1 MSCVVPSGMT
11 SCAFTPPVLK
21 RSTCRKASS
30 RCSFAHSIKSSGVFT
45 VRTPLR
51 RRHRSTAS
59 NYASC
64 GRLWATAEWPRWE
77 GKWTVRYWEG
87 RCVSGR
93 RLTLLPF
100 FCRKDRISGMAGF
113 GGFAE
118 RQLYDRKWNKADK
131 PLSPLA
137 DHWEDIF

>member
-87 RCVSGR
+87 SFKIANGTKQINRYHRWQTIGR
-93 RLTLLPF
+93 TSF
-100 FCRKDRISGMAGF
+100 
-113 GGFAE
+113 E
-118 RQLYDRKWNKADK
+118 REFHMLNLRASARRPCNG
-131 PLSPLA
+131 LGL
-137 DHWEDIF
+137 